1 MLFRT
6 TLRPTTAR
14 LAYTASLAV
23 LCTLGCANRGMVAPQ
38 GEGGV
43 STGGTGGAL
52 KTDGGAG
59 AGGHGGS
66 ATGGNG
72 GKGGGSGGGGGK
84 GGGGDAGGAGSGGK
98 GGASGATGKDAG
110 CSLLADASVE
120 HSTTSCNA
128 LFNFESGLEGATIF
142 GTGSAFQS
150 LAKASTPTYCG
161 SGSLAITA
169 HFSGTTGAA
178 TKGEVDLPIGT
189 DGGTANV
196 NGKTLTVHVSANPA
210 CDPRLT
216 MTVVVIAASGAQEF
230 PLRNVPVTANWNT
243 ASATLTADGGEN
255 SAIKIA
261 LDFSSIDGYQGT
273 IYVDEIDV
281 R

>member
-38 GEGGV
+38 EGGV
-43 STGGTGGAL
+43 SMGGTGGTI

-59 AGGHGGS
+59 TGGHGGS
-66 ATGGNG
+66 AAGGSG
-72 GKGGGSGGGGGK
+72 GKGGGAGGGS
-84 GGGGDAGGAGSGGK
+84 GGAGSGGK
-98 GGASGATGKDAG
+98 GGASGAPGKDAG

-128 LFNFESGLEGATIF
+128 LFNFESGIEGATIV

-150 LAKASTPTYCG
+150 LAKTSTPTYCG
-161 SGSLAITA
+161 TGALAITA

-189 DGGTANV
+189 DGGAANL
-196 NGKTLTVHVSANPA
+196 NGKTVSVHVSANPA

-216 MTVVVIAASGAQEF
+216 MTVVVIAASGTQEF

-255 SAIKIA
+255 SAIKLA

>member
-1 MLFRT
+1 MLFGI

-14 LAYTASLAV
+14 LAVTASFAV
-23 LCTLGCANRGMVAPQ
+23 LYTLGCANRGMVAPQ
-38 GEGGV
+38 EGGV
-43 STGGTGGAL
+43 SMGGTGGAA

-66 ATGGNG
+66 AAG
-72 GKGGGSGGGGGK
+72 GKGGSGGGGG
-84 GGGGDAGGAGSGGK
+84 GGGSGSGGK
-98 GGASGATGKDAG
+98 GGTSGASGKDAG
-110 CSLLADASVE
+110 CSLLTDASVE

-128 LFNFESGLEGATIF
+128 LFNFESGTEGATIV

-150 LAKASTPTYCG
+150 LAKTSTPTYCG
-161 SGSLAITA
+161 TGALAITA

-178 TKGEVDLPIGT
+178 TKGEVDLPLGT
-189 DGGTANV
+189 DGGTENL
-196 NGKTLTVHVSANPA
+196 NGKTVTVHVSANPA
-210 CDPRLT
+210 CDPDLKL
-216 MTVVVIAASGAQEF
+216 TVVVIAASGAQEF

-243 ASATLTADGGEN
+243 ASATLTADGGAN

-261 LDFSSIDGYQGT
+261 LDFSSIGGYQGT
-273 IYVDEIDV
+273 IYVDEIDI

>member
-1 MLFRT
+1 MLSRT
-6 TLRPTTAR
+6 PLRPTTAR

-43 STGGTGGAL
+43 STGGTGGAI

-59 AGGHGGS
+59 TGGHGGG
-66 ATGGNG
+66 AGGGSG
-72 GKGGGSGGGGGK
+72 GKGGG
-84 GGGGDAGGAGSGGK
+84 GGAGSGGK
-98 GGASGATGKDAG
+98 GGASGAPGKDAG

-128 LFNFESGLEGATIF
+128 LYNFESGIEGATII

-150 LAKASTPTYCG
+150 LAKTSTPTYCG
-161 SGSLAITA
+161 TGALAITA

-189 DGGTANV
+189 DGGAANL
-196 NGKTLTVHVSANPA
+196 NGKTVSVHVSANPA

-216 MTVVVIAASGAQEF
+216 MTVVVIAASGTQEF

-255 SAIKIA
+255 SAIKLA